1 MSKTIPT
8 RQQTETRRKPGDT
21 VNSWTLLKLMEDGPS
36 SQLRR
41 WLIACECGWQA
52 RRYEYDLTDARTK
65 SCQSCG
71 RVKAKEKATK

>member
-1 MSKTIPT
+1 
-8 RQQTETRRKPGDT
+8 
-21 VNSWTLLKLMEDGPS
+21 MEDGPS